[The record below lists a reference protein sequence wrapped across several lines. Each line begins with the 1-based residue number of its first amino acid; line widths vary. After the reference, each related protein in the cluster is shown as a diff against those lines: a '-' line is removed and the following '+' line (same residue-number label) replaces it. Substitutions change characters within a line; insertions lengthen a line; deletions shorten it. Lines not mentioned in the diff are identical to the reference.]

1 MCMSQAFITEIQGSL
16 AAITFC
22 RPEKHNA
29 LEIADL
35 DALDVELITLGKRS
49 DIRTLL
55 LLAEGKSFCSGVDFG
70 AVAGHDWRDNPLERV
85 CDRLEAFPF
94 PTVSVL
100 QGGVYGGGTDL
111 ALACDFRIGAEGI
124 RCFIPPAKLGI
135 QYHPHGLK
143 RAVTRLGLGPA
154 KRLFLAT
161 ETFDAEEM
169 LRTGF
174 LDWLVPAAD
183 LRARTETLAMTLT
196 SLAPLAL
203 QGMKRS
209 LNEIATGLFDERAAR
224 DRAAASFRTADH
236 VEGRQA
242 LLEKRPPKFTG
253 A

>member
-1 MCMSQAFITEIQGSL
+1 MSQAFIAEIQGSL

-35 DALDVELITLGKRS
+35 EALDLALIGLAGRA
-49 DIRTLL
+49 DIRTLVFY
-55 LLAEGKSFCSGVDFG
+55 AQGKSFCAGVDFG
-70 AVAGHDWRDNPLERV
+70 AVSGHDWRDNPLERV
-85 CDRLEAFPF
+85 SDRLENLPF
-94 PTVSVL
+94 PTLCVL

-111 ALACDFRIGAEGI
+111 ALACDFRLGAKGI

-161 ETFDAEEM
+161 ETFDDAEM

-174 LDWLVPAAD
+174 LDWLVEPEALNDRAQALAA
-183 LRARTETLAMTLT
+183 TLDG
-196 SLAPLAL
+196 LAPQAVR
-203 QGMKRS
+203 GMKHS
-209 LNEIATGLFDERAAR
+209 LNEIAAGLFDERAAR
-224 DRAAASFRTADH
+224 DRAANSFRTEDFH
-236 VEGRQA
+236 EGRA
-242 LLEKRPPKFTG
+242 AMTEKRPPKFSG
-253 A
+253 R

>member
-1 MCMSQAFITEIQGSL
+1 MSQAFLAEIQGSL

-29 LEIADL
+29 LEIGDL
-35 DALDVELITLGKRS
+35 EALDSALINLAGRS
-49 DIRTLL
+49 DIRTLVL
-55 LLAEGKSFCSGVDFG
+55 NAQGRSFCAGVDLG

-85 CDRLEAFPF
+85 SDRLEALPF
-94 PTVSVL
+94 PTLCVL

-111 ALACDFRIGAEGI
+111 ALACDFRLGARGI

-161 ETFDAEEM
+161 ETFDDAEM

-174 LDWLVPAAD
+174 LDWLVEQEVLAERAQALAA
-183 LRARTETLAMTLT
+183 TL
-196 SLAPLAL
+196 SGLAPQAVR
-203 QGMKRS
+203 GMKQS
-209 LNEIATGLFDERAAR
+209 LNEIAATLFDERAAR
-224 DRAAASFRTADH
+224 DRAAASFRTEDFF
-236 VEGRQA
+236 EGRA
-242 LLEKRPPKFTG
+242 AMAEKRPPQFKG
-253 A
+253 C